1 VFTVTQ
7 VAFCHPLT
15 RPSGTERRQR
25 YVAVG
30 VINVYIGVVEVNGV
44 YERVPM
50 VARVLRVLAAEPQR
64 LTLYY
69 SRVSMAD
76 YRGSVLLDTFVRPT

>member
-1 VFTVTQ
+1 MFTVTQ

-15 RPSGTERRQR
+15 RLSGTERRQR

-30 VINVYIGVVEVNGV
+30 VINVYIGVVEVNGL

-50 VARVLRVLAAEPQR
+50 VARVLRVLAADPQR
-64 LTLYY
+64 LT
-69 SRVSMAD
+69 
-76 YRGSVLLDTFVRPT
+76 